1 MDKDTAD
8 ALTAFAREVAQLLV
22 ESLNLENRPENL
34 DPEQALFGEGRGLD
48 SSDVSR
54 YTLYFPPALIK
65 GIFTPCGLSWRK
77 ACRTVL
83 RC

>member
-22 ESLNLENRPENL
+22 ESLNLENRPEDL
-34 DPEQALFGEGRGLD
+34 DPEQALFGEGLGLD

-65 GIFTPCGLSWRK
+65 GIFTPCGLSGAKLAGRF
-77 ACRTVL
+77 
-83 RC
+83 